1 MRVCLMLNKSV
12 SNVVSVSPN
21 SEADENLENV
31 VGLSASV
38 LLSVVERGIL
48 ARNQVNSL
56 MPITTLGY
64 WVWANMVG
72 SIREALIPLGWK
84 SILEHG
90 LEKVV
95 SSERMIAIVC
105 KSAVQGVGDL
115 ECKLKTRGGSGP
127 VVKQLADDNLTI
139 QLPLLDD
146 GLIEFQLDEHLDENP
161 IEIWMLIY
169 QIDKENN
176 EVRAELAKP
185 IGYDVHDSLDE
196 WEKRFIIGSISFD
209 DLPDD
214 LSFEGFEQTDE
225 IEIEV
230 ERKVNGE

>member
-1 MRVCLMLNKSV
+1 MRVCLMLNKPL

-21 SEADENLENV
+21 SEEDENLENV
-31 VGLSASV
+31 VGLPASV

-64 WVWANMVG
+64 WVWANMVA

-84 SILEHG
+84 STHEHG

-95 SSERMIAIVC
+95 SSERKIAIVC

-115 ECKLKTRGGSGP
+115 EQDLKTRGGSGP
-127 VVKQLADDNLTI
+127 VVKQVADDNLKSQI
-139 QLPLLDD
+139 PLFKDD
-146 GLIEFQLDEHLDENP
+146 LIEPQLDEDLNDNP
-161 IEIWMLIY
+161 MEIWMLIY
-169 QIDKENN
+169 QVDKENN

-185 IGYDVHDSLDE
+185 IGYNAQDSLDK
-196 WEKRFIIGSISFD
+196 WEKRFIIGIISFD

-225 IEIEV
+225 IDIEV
-230 ERKVNGE
+230 ERKVNGK

>member
-1 MRVCLMLNKSV
+1 
-12 SNVVSVSPN
+12 
-21 SEADENLENV
+21 
-31 VGLSASV
+31 
-38 LLSVVERGIL
+38 
-48 ARNQVNSL
+48 
-56 MPITTLGY
+56 
-64 WVWANMVG
+64 MVA
-72 SIREALIPLGWK
+72 SIRETLIPLGWK
-84 SILEHG
+84 RTLEYG

-95 SSERMIAIVC
+95 SSERRIAIVC

-127 VVKQLADDNLTI
+127 AVKQVADDNLNT
-139 QLPLLDD
+139 QLPLFNDD
-146 GLIEFQLDEHLDENP
+146 SIELRVDEHLDDYPMEV
-161 IEIWMLIY
+161 WMLIY
-169 QIDKENN
+169 QVDKENN

-185 IGYDVHDSLDE
+185 VGYDAHDSLDE

-225 IEIEV
+225 IDIKV